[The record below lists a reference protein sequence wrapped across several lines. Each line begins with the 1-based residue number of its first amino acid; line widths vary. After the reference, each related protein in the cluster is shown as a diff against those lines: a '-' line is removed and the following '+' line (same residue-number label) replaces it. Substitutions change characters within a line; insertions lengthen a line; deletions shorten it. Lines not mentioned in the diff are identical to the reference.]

1 MSIVPRIDT
10 PCPLAADEQRTI
22 DGHCGR
28 CDREVHRLD
37 TLDSD
42 ARRALFAAAAGPL
55 CVSYRAPAS
64 RAPRRVGRIGAAIA
78 ATLITATATA
88 YAADPSAPRADALAE
103 RAAPTTGSRIQRS
116 EPRDLDEVLV
126 IGAVNDPQDA
136 RMPEDTGTPALP
148 VRGDTAPRTGSRIQR
163 SEPRDLDEVLVI
175 GAVNDPQDARLPAD
189 TSVPVLP
196 VQEAA
201 ELDDDVL
208 IMGGVSDPTA
218 VEWVDVE
225 TAAPELPMVTDAATG
240 DGR

>member
-37 TLDSD
+37 ALDGD
-42 ARRALFAAAAGPL
+42 ARRALFAAATGPL

-78 ATLITATATA
+78 ATLITATA
-88 YAADPSAPRADALAE
+88 YAAEPSPSTDAQTE
-103 RAAPTTGSRIQRS
+103 RAAPTTGSRIQR
-116 EPRDLDEVLV
+116 
-126 IGAVNDPQDA
+126 
-136 RMPEDTGTPALP
+136 T
-148 VRGDTAPRTGSRIQR
+148 
-163 SEPRDLDEVLVI
+163 EPRDLDEVLVI

-201 ELDDDVL
+201 ALDDDVL

-225 TAAPELPMVTDAATG
+225 TAAPELPMVTGAATG

>member
-10 PCPLAADEQRTI
+10 PCPLTADEQRTI

-37 TLDSD
+37 TLDGD

-55 CVSYRAPAS
+55 CVSYRV
-64 RAPRRVGRIGAAIA
+64 PRRVGRIGAAIA
-78 ATLITATATA
+78 ATLITATA
-88 YAADPSAPRADALAE
+88 YAADPSSPSTDAQME
-103 RAAPTTGSRIQRS
+103 RAVPTTGSRIRRTG
-116 EPRDLDEVLV
+116 PRDLDEVLV

-136 RMPEDTGTPALP
+136 RQPE
-148 VRGDTAPRTGSRIQR
+148 
-163 SEPRDLDEVLVI
+163 
-175 GAVNDPQDARLPAD
+175 D

-196 VQEAA
+196 VQETAA
-201 ELDDDVL
+201 LDDDVL

-225 TAAPELPMVTDAATG
+225 NAAPELPMVTDAAIG

>member
-10 PCPLAADEQRTI
+10 PCPLTADEQRTI

-37 TLDSD
+37 TLDGD
-42 ARRALFAAAAGPL
+42 ARRALFAAATGPL

-78 ATLITATATA
+78 ATLITATA
-88 YAADPSAPRADALAE
+88 YAADPSSPRTDAQAE
-103 RAAPTTGSRIQRS
+103 RAAPTTGSRIQRT

-136 RMPEDTGTPALP
+136 RQPEDTSLPALP
-148 VRGDTAPRTGSRIQR
+148 VQETA
-163 SEPRDLDEVLVI
+163 V
-175 GAVNDPQDARLPAD
+175 
-189 TSVPVLP
+189 
-196 VQEAA
+196 
-201 ELDDDVL
+201 LDDDVL

-225 TAAPELPMVTDAATG
+225 TAAPELPMTTDTATG

>member
-37 TLDSD
+37 TLDGD
-42 ARRALFAAAAGPL
+42 ARRALFAAATGPL

-64 RAPRRVGRIGAAIA
+64 RAPRRMGRIGAAIA
-78 ATLITATATA
+78 ATLITASA
-88 YAADPSAPRADALAE
+88 YAADPSSPGSDAQTE
-103 RAAPTTGSRIQRS
+103 RAAPTTGSRIQR
-116 EPRDLDEVLV
+116 
-126 IGAVNDPQDA
+126 
-136 RMPEDTGTPALP
+136 T
-148 VRGDTAPRTGSRIQR
+148 
-163 SEPRDLDEVLVI
+163 EPRDLDEVLVI

-201 ELDDDVL
+201 VLDDDVL

-225 TAAPELPMVTDAATG
+225 TAAPELPMVTDATTG

>member
-22 DGHCGR
+22 DGHCGC

-37 TLDSD
+37 TLDGD
-42 ARRALFAAAAGPL
+42 ARRALFAAATGPL

-64 RAPRRVGRIGAAIA
+64 RAPRRMGRIGAAIA
-78 ATLITATATA
+78 ATLITASA
-88 YAADPSAPRADALAE
+88 YAADPSSPGTDAQTE
-103 RAAPTTGSRIQRS
+103 RAAPTTGSRIQR
-116 EPRDLDEVLV
+116 
-126 IGAVNDPQDA
+126 
-136 RMPEDTGTPALP
+136 T
-148 VRGDTAPRTGSRIQR
+148 
-163 SEPRDLDEVLVI
+163 EPRDLDEVLVI

-201 ELDDDVL
+201 VLDDDVL

-225 TAAPELPMVTDAATG
+225 TAVPELPMVTDAATG

>member
-37 TLDSD
+37 TLDGD
-42 ARRALFAAAAGPL
+42 ARRALFAAATGPL

-78 ATLITATATA
+78 ATLITATA
-88 YAADPSAPRADALAE
+88 YAADPSSPGTDAQAE
-103 RAAPTTGSRIQRS
+103 RAAPTTGSRIQRA

-136 RMPEDTGTPALP
+136 RLPEDTGVPALP

-163 SEPRDLDEVLVI
+163 GEPRDLDEVLVI

-201 ELDDDVL
+201 LQDDDVL

-225 TAAPELPMVTDAATG
+225 TAAPELPMVTDATTG

>member
-10 PCPLAADEQRTI
+10 PCPLTADEQRNI

-37 TLDSD
+37 TLDGD
-42 ARRALFAAAAGPL
+42 ARRALFAAATGPL

-78 ATLITATATA
+78 ATLITATA
-88 YAADPSAPRADALAE
+88 YAADPSSPRTDAQAE
-103 RAAPTTGSRIQRS
+103 RAAPTTGSRIQRT

-136 RMPEDTGTPALP
+136 RQPEDTGVPALP
-148 VRGDTAPRTGSRIQR
+148 VQETA
-163 SEPRDLDEVLVI
+163 V
-175 GAVNDPQDARLPAD
+175 
-189 TSVPVLP
+189 
-196 VQEAA
+196 
-201 ELDDDVL
+201 LDDDVL

-225 TAAPELPMVTDAATG
+225 TAAPELPMTTDTATG

>member
-37 TLDSD
+37 TLDGD
-42 ARRALFAAAAGPL
+42 ARRALFAAATGPL

-64 RAPRRVGRIGAAIA
+64 WAPRRVSRIGAAIA
-78 ATLITATATA
+78 ATLITASA
-88 YAADPSAPRADALAE
+88 YAADPSSPGTDAQTE
-103 RAAPTTGSRIQRS
+103 RAAPTTGSRIQR
-116 EPRDLDEVLV
+116 
-126 IGAVNDPQDA
+126 
-136 RMPEDTGTPALP
+136 T
-148 VRGDTAPRTGSRIQR
+148 
-163 SEPRDLDEVLVI
+163 EPRDLDEVLVI

-201 ELDDDVL
+201 VLDDDVL

-225 TAAPELPMVTDAATG
+225 SAAPELPMVTDAATD

>member
-37 TLDSD
+37 TLDGD
-42 ARRALFAAAAGPL
+42 ARRALFAAATGPL

-64 RAPRRVGRIGAAIA
+64 RAPRRMGRIGAAIA
-78 ATLITATATA
+78 ATLITASA
-88 YAADPSAPRADALAE
+88 YAADPSSPGTDAQTE
-103 RAAPTTGSRIQRS
+103 RAAPTTGSRIQR
-116 EPRDLDEVLV
+116 
-126 IGAVNDPQDA
+126 
-136 RMPEDTGTPALP
+136 T
-148 VRGDTAPRTGSRIQR
+148 
-163 SEPRDLDEVLVI
+163 EPRDLDEVLVI
-175 GAVNDPQDARLPAD
+175 GAVNDPQDARLPED
-189 TSVPVLP
+189 TGVPVLP

-201 ELDDDVL
+201 VLDDDVL

-225 TAAPELPMVTDAATG
+225 TAAPELPMVTDAATD

>member
-10 PCPLAADEQRTI
+10 PCPLTADEQRTI

-37 TLDSD
+37 TLDGD
-42 ARRALFAAAAGPL
+42 ARRALFAAATGPL

-78 ATLITATATA
+78 ATLITATA
-88 YAADPSAPRADALAE
+88 YAADPSSPRTDAQAE
-103 RAAPTTGSRIQRS
+103 RAAPTTGSRIQRT

-136 RMPEDTGTPALP
+136 RQPEDTSVPALP
-148 VRGDTAPRTGSRIQR
+148 VQETA
-163 SEPRDLDEVLVI
+163 V
-175 GAVNDPQDARLPAD
+175 
-189 TSVPVLP
+189 
-196 VQEAA
+196 
-201 ELDDDVL
+201 LDDDVL

-225 TAAPELPMVTDAATG
+225 TAAPELPMTTDTATG

>member
-37 TLDSD
+37 TLDGG

-55 CVSYRAPAS
+55 CVSYRV
-64 RAPRRVGRIGAAIA
+64 PRRVGRIGAAIA
-78 ATLITATATA
+78 ATLITATA
-88 YAADPSAPRADALAE
+88 YAADPSAPRPDAQTE
-103 RAAPTTGSRIQRS
+103 RAAPTTGSRIQRT

-136 RMPEDTGTPALP
+136 RMPEDTGVPALP

-163 SEPRDLDEVLVI
+163 GEPRDLDEVLVI
-175 GAVNDPQDARLPAD
+175 GAVNDPQDARLPVD
-189 TSVPVLP
+189 TSIPVLP

-201 ELDDDVL
+201 LQDDDVL
-208 IMGGVSDPTA
+208 IMGGVSDPAA
-218 VEWVDVE
+218 VEWVDE
-225 TAAPELPMVTDAATG
+225 TTAPELPMVTDTAIG

>member
-37 TLDSD
+37 TLDGD
-42 ARRALFAAAAGPL
+42 ARRALFAAATGPL

-64 RAPRRVGRIGAAIA
+64 RTPRRMGRIGAAIA
-78 ATLITATATA
+78 ATLITASA
-88 YAADPSAPRADALAE
+88 YAADPSSPGTDAQTE
-103 RAAPTTGSRIQRS
+103 RAAPTTGSRIQR
-116 EPRDLDEVLV
+116 
-126 IGAVNDPQDA
+126 
-136 RMPEDTGTPALP
+136 T
-148 VRGDTAPRTGSRIQR
+148 
-163 SEPRDLDEVLVI
+163 EPRDLDEVLVI
-175 GAVNDPQDARLPAD
+175 GAVNDPQDARLPED
-189 TSVPVLP
+189 TGVPVLP

-201 ELDDDVL
+201 VLDDDVL

-225 TAAPELPMVTDAATG
+225 TAAPELPMVTDATTG

>member
-10 PCPLAADEQRTI
+10 PCPLTADEQRTI

-37 TLDSD
+37 TLDGD
-42 ARRALFAAAAGPL
+42 ARRALFAAATGPL
-55 CVSYRAPAS
+55 CVSYRAPAD

-78 ATLITATATA
+78 ATLITATA
-88 YAADPSAPRADALAE
+88 YAADPSSPRTGAQAE
-103 RAAPTTGSRIQRS
+103 RAAPTTGSRIQRT

-136 RMPEDTGTPALP
+136 RQPEDTSLPALP
-148 VRGDTAPRTGSRIQR
+148 VQETA
-163 SEPRDLDEVLVI
+163 V
-175 GAVNDPQDARLPAD
+175 
-189 TSVPVLP
+189 
-196 VQEAA
+196 
-201 ELDDDVL
+201 LDDDVL

-225 TAAPELPMVTDAATG
+225 TAAPELPMTTDTATG